1 MPTFGFRLDDG
12 DSSMAYIPD
21 VEYLDDGTGDR
32 PSNWPTA
39 STCSST
45 TPITLRRSMKTRR
58 GRGHCSDAAAVA
70 LAREAGVCK
79 IVCFTIIPITMTT

>member
-1 MPTFGFRLDDG
+1 
-12 DSSMAYIPD
+12 
-21 VEYLDDGTGDR
+21 
-32 PSNWPTA
+32 
-39 STCSST
+39 
-45 TPITLRRSMKTRR
+45 MKTRR